1 MAAPHNNSNP
11 ELSRAFTEFRI
22 GPVDKVTNLFVTSSR
37 LLDFF
42 PDRVPHLA
50 SSIIVITE
58 EGN

>member
-1 MAAPHNNSNP
+1 MATLHDNSNSQ
-11 ELSRAFTEFRI
+11 LSHAFAEFRA
-22 GPVDKVTNLFVTSSR
+22 GPVDKVTKLFVTSSR

-58 EGN
+58 E